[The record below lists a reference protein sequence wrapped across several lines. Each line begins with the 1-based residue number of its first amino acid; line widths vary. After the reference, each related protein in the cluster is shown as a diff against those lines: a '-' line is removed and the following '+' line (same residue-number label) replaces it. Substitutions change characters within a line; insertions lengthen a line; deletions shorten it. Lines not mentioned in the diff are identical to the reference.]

1 MSLNF
6 GKAALSYQDDT
17 YYINRV
23 LLHNDAAAFEALVN
37 KHKTMAYNIAVRIT
51 RSREEA
57 EEVAQDA
64 FIKLYQ
70 SLAQF
75 KGEAKFT
82 TWFYRI
88 VYNLALARIRRKSL
102 FTGSTDDEQ
111 YVETDVTQHDSLPD
125 KMSERDRNRYV
136 REAISR
142 LEDEDQLLI
151 TLYYMDDQ
159 PVDEIASITDLSASN
174 VKVRLFRARK
184 KLHDLL
190 NELLKDELHSIL

>member
-1 MSLNF
+1 M
-6 GKAALSYQDDT
+6 
-17 YYINRV
+17 
-23 LLHNDAAAFEALVN
+23 AF
-37 KHKTMAYNIAVRIT
+37 NIAVRIT
-51 RSREEA
+51 RNREES
-57 EEVAQDA
+57 EEIAQDA

-75 KGEAKFT
+75 KGDAKFT

-88 VYNLALARIRRKSL
+88 VYNLALARIRKKSL

-111 YVETDVTQHDSLPD
+111 YIETDATHDAALPD
-125 KMSERDRNRYV
+125 KMSDRDRNRYV

-142 LEDEDQLLI
+142 LEDDDQLLI

-159 PVDEIASITDLSASN
+159 PVDEIATITDLSVSN

-184 KLHDLL
+184 KLQEHLTA
-190 NELLKDELHSIL
+190 LLKDELHSIL